1 MRFIT
6 RLVIFVFVFGALAAC
21 APRTQP
27 PAPASTSTVP
37 SKRAVLAPVF
47 EVLPGLTSLDKFN
60 PPGTG
65 SSITLTVGARVVNPN
80 PFPIQVS
87 EVNYRV
93 FLQETRVGEGAL
105 SPMVRLP
112 AGGSETVSFEA
123 TLNLDTQPS
132 LLRSVGG
139 AFLGDLG
146 EPLPFRFEGTVSTS
160 ELGSRSRFGPYAFL
174 EGATA
179 SRQTVAPPQ
188 LRLDE
193 SQSAVFVLEG
203 VPVVRVVVQ
212 ADNGGDIG
220 YFLYGNDLELRVAG
234 APLATADLTPVPVPA
249 GEVSRVELLFYPDRN
264 LPATTRD
271 ALGAALNGIP
281 TSLELRGDLFLDVL
295 GVNTFQVPGGWE
307 VLGFVSSARGEE

>member
-6 RLVIFVFVFGALAAC
+6 RVVVLVFTLGALAAC

-65 SSITLTVGARVVNPN
+65 SSIALTVGARVVNPN
-80 PFPIQVS
+80 PFPVLVR
-87 EVNYRV
+87 EVGYRV
-93 FLQETRVGEGAL
+93 FLEETRVGEGAI
-105 SPMVRLP
+105 SPMVQLP
-112 AGGSETVSFEA
+112 AGGSETVSFEV
-123 TLNLDTQPS
+123 TIDLDTQPR

-139 AFLGDLG
+139 AFLGR
-146 EPLPFRFEGTVSTS
+146 PLPFRLEGTVSTS

-174 EGATA
+174 EGETA
-179 SRQTVAPPQ
+179 SRQTVSPPV

-193 SQSAVFVLEG
+193 TQSAVFLLEAG
-203 VPVVRVVVQ
+203 VPVVRVVVR
-212 ADNGGDIG
+212 ADNAGDIG
-220 YFLYGNDLELRVAG
+220 YFLYGNDLELRVADR
-234 APLATADLTPVPVPA
+234 PLATADLTPVPVPA
-249 GEVSRVELLFYPDRN
+249 GETGRVELLFYPDAN
-264 LPATTRD
+264 LPPATRE
-271 ALGAALNGIP
+271 ALDAALNGIP